1 MAEPTT
7 QNGQSSEQP
16 ADQTPFEKQRDVLI
30 GQITQV
36 TPLTDDFLTR
46 QSMEQI
52 ITNMN
57 LLNRSIEGVIA
68 VLYLHNIVYE

>member
-1 MAEPTT
+1 MVDAIAPNGFGSQQVAEK
-7 QNGQSSEQP
+7 S
-16 ADQTPFEKQRDVLI
+16 AFEKQRDMLI

-36 TPLTDDFLTR
+36 ETRLNLLLTQ

-68 VLYLHNIVYE
+68 VLPN